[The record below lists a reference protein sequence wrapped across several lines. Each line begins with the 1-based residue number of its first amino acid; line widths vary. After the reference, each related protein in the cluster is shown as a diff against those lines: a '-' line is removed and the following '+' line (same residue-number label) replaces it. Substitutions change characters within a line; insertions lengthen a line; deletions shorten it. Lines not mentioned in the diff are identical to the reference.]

1 MSTTRLARLMA
12 ERHGGFS
19 GAMLLNTRANYYS
32 GLAEARS
39 QDHRRL
45 TRNEY
50 AFRAMYWRS
59 ASRVCIAKYAH
70 VEAK

>member
-1 MSTTRLARLMA
+1 MNTTRMARLMA
-12 ERHGGFS
+12 ERHGGYS
-19 GAMLLNTRANYYS
+19 GAMLLNARADYYA
-32 GLAEARS
+32 GLVEMRM
-39 QDHRRL
+39 QDHRKL
-45 TRNEY
+45 TRNDY